1 VTGTSDHSPRR
12 GVSRRL
18 AVAILLGAVVA
29 GAGGGILLRDR
40 GETSAAAAAPRAS
53 LPAFHGQGTWARGE
67 RPAPN
72 FALRDQTGTLVSLR
86 SLRGKSVLLTFLDS
100 QCTTRCPIE
109 GRQLGS
115 LLRRLPAAERP
126 TIVVVSVDRAGDTP
140 RRIRHALAKWQL
152 AGPWTIHWL
161 NASSRA
167 RLAEVWRLYGV
178 TVEPT
183 SNDIVHSLA
192 LYLID
197 RRGDERTAYLFP
209 FLQSFVQGDLARLAR
224 ERA

>member
-1 VTGTSDHSPRR
+1 MRAAAAQAARR
-12 GVSRRL
+12 GGIPVRL
-18 AVAILLGAVVA
+18 AAGILLGAA
-29 GAGGGILLRDR
+29 ALGIAGGVVLRAR
-40 GETSAAAAAPRAS
+40 ESNTPAARVV
-53 LPAFHGQGTWARGE
+53 LPDFHGQGTWKAGA
-67 RPAPN
+67 RPAPD
-72 FALRDQTGTLVSLR
+72 FALRDQNGAVVSLR
-86 SLRGKSVLLTFLDS
+86 SLRGQPVLLTFLDS

-115 LLRRLPAAERP
+115 VLRRLPAADRP
-126 TIVVVSVDRAGDTP
+126 AIVVVSVDRAGDTP
-140 RRIRHALAKWQL
+140 QGIRHALAKWHL

-161 NASSRA
+161 NAPSRA
-167 RLAEVWRLYGV
+167 RLASVWRLYGV

-209 FLQSFVQGDLARLAR
+209 FLQSFVQRDLARLAR
-224 ERA
+224 ERV